1 MRDVLTHH
9 YFEVDDKVLW
19 DIIDRDFDEFKKVI
33 IEILNNLLTID
44 QLIYQADFTTSQNEH
59 NKYFSTQSVIME
71 DNGMTMNKN
80 KRSNILQMV
89 SSNIS
94 KLIWLGVVLIILA
107 SIGKYLIL
115 KQNQN
120 SQLTHITQK
129 VALPPSI
136 EWSKI
141 DKKIVEGM
149 KIAHNK
155 AKNYAAQALEEYTS
169 KLKKRIDENFLGWYF
184 SYWTQQILGIE
195 GIYHEVYHYF
205 DEDHPGAAEK
215 ITEKVQREFS
225 KRVLRPAI
233 SQMELERI
241 TRETVNLYLINL
253 QKELIKI
260 PKEYSIKKEDWE
272 KHLEGIAQTTVDV
285 EGGRTISLSLKTIAV
300 SSIAGS
306 MAIGKALTLTLK
318 KIGGQVSAK
327 IAGKAVAKMAAKTG
341 GKVAAEAGGKML
353 GPIIGI
359 GIIIW
364 DVYDHYKTKQINKPI
379 LRENLYEYVD
389 LMANELLNSTD
400 AGVMSAIYQLEKAI
414 TDSISHA

>member
-1 MRDVLTHH
+1 
-9 YFEVDDKVLW
+9 
-19 DIIDRDFDEFKKVI
+19 
-33 IEILNNLLTID
+33 
-44 QLIYQADFTTSQNEH
+44 
-59 NKYFSTQSVIME
+59 
-71 DNGMTMNKN
+71 MTMNEN